1 MRKVTADLH
10 QTRQRLNEAEARNR
24 EPVAIV
30 AMGCRFP
37 GGVTDPE
44 GLWQL
49 LGSGTDAMTE
59 WPQDRGWD
67 TDALYDPEPGTPGK
81 SYTRVGGFVDRV
93 ADFDA
98 GFFGI
103 SPRDAVGTD
112 PQQRLL
118 LEICWESLERAG
130 IDPTT
135 LRGSRT
141 GVFAGTNLQDYTTLL
156 SLSDNAGDDGVG
168 NSSSVVSGRVSY
180 TLGLEGPAVSLDT
193 ACSSS
198 LVALH
203 LAVQSLRSGECDLAL
218 AGGVTVMSTP
228 TVFLEFS
235 RQRGLSRDGRCRAF
249 ADAADGTAWGEGAG
263 VLVVERLADARR
275 NGHPVLA
282 VVRGSAVN
290 QDGASNGL
298 TAPNGPSQ
306 ERVIWQAL
314 ASAGLAPAD
323 VDAVEA
329 HGTGTTLGD
338 PIEAQALLGTYGQDR
353 PADRPL
359 LLGSV
364 KSNIGHTQAAA
375 GVAGVI
381 KMVLAL
387 RNRHLPATLHVD
399 RPSTHVDWSAGHVEL
414 LTGARPWPAVDRPL
428 RCGVSSFGVSGT
440 NAHVILEQP
449 PTPDDPARPDTDG
462 PGPAARAGGPFA
474 FPVSGR
480 TATALRAQARRLR
493 DHLTADDRPAP
504 HPADLA
510 WSLAA
515 TRPALEH
522 RAVVVAHDH
531 DELLAGLDA
540 VTRGT
545 PAPLVVRGTADT
557 EGGPVF
563 VFPGHGPQWMGMATE
578 LLEGDERF
586 RTHFTEVAAAVEQ
599 FTEWKVLDVLR
610 GADGAPPL
618 ERVDVVQPALFVVCV
633 ALARLW
639 QSCGVRPAA
648 VAGHSQGEIAAAH
661 VAGALTLEDAARLVV
676 TRARELAPLSG
687 RGGMVSVLLPLADV
701 ERRLARW
708 DGRLVVGAV
717 NGPRAVVVSGE
728 EDALTALLA
737 ELTGEGV
744 RARRVPIR
752 YASHSAQVE
761 EARDALLAGF
771 APVTPRPA
779 DLPLYSTVTGD
790 RIEDTTA
797 LDADH
802 WYRNARQAVRFEDT
816 VEALAAAGH
825 RVFVEVAPH
834 PVLTSAVS
842 DVLDNRGDTET
853 AVVGTLR
860 RGDGGPGRFLLS
872 LAELHVRG
880 CPVDL
885 GAALEGGP
893 GQRVDL
899 PVYAFQRRRH
909 WPEFTRTGNADS
921 TDLTRRTTDAPF
933 WEAVEQ
939 GDIAALTAA
948 LHLDED
954 AVAHVVPALAHY
966 RRHSTETAVADSW
979 RYRIAWQP
987 VEDTPAPA
995 LTGTWPVVV
1004 PQGGEDGPEAT
1015 ALRAALLRAGANPV
1029 TVAVDCAADRAS
1041 FAAALTDAVTEAT
1054 GILSLLAL
1062 DEDPLPG
1069 LPAVP
1074 RGFAGT
1080 VTLVQALDDLHAHVP
1095 VWFTTRGA
1103 VATGTDS
1110 RPDAPVQSL
1119 VWGFG
1124 RVVALEQ
1131 ADKWGGL
1138 ADLPTTL
1145 DDLAAD
1151 RFTGVLVRRDHEDQI
1166 AIRGT
1171 GVLGRRLLHAATG
1184 ALPGSGRWTP
1194 QGTVLVTGGTG
1205 ALGRHVARWLA
1216 RSGARDLLLVSRSG
1230 PDAPGAREFTDELA
1244 ALGARAELARCDI
1257 ADADDLARLLAAVP
1271 AERPL
1276 TAVFHTAAVLDD
1288 GVIGSLTPERL
1299 SAVLRVKVG
1308 GALNLDAAT
1317 AGLDLSAFVLF
1328 SSSSGVFGS
1337 PGHGNY
1343 APGNAFLD
1351 ALAEDRRARGLPATA
1366 VAWSGWASGG
1376 MASGAV
1382 GERLERH
1389 GVRLMD
1395 PDIAVTA
1402 LQHALD
1408 HDDTSLVVTDTD
1420 WEVLGAELAKGRPRR
1435 LYAALPELRHLLTE
1449 TRRTAP
1455 QQEHTGGRL
1464 AEQLAP
1470 LGERDRR
1477 QALLSLVRA
1486 HIAYV
1491 LNHLGPED
1499 VEPTRAFRELG
1510 FDSLTA
1516 VELRNTLGEATGL
1529 RLPTTLVYDY
1539 PTPAALAEHLS
1550 AELAPADTP
1559 PAATPV
1565 AVAARNA
1572 DAEDDP
1578 IAIVAMACRFPG
1590 DAGTPEE
1597 FWRLLADGTDAI
1609 TAFPEDRDWDLD
1621 ALYDPEPGKPGK
1633 VSSRGGGFL
1642 SSFADF
1648 DPGFFNI
1655 SPREAAAMDP
1665 QQRLLL
1671 EMSWETFE
1679 RAGIDPRTL
1688 RGSRTGVFAGTNYQD
1703 YSSRPLALDE
1713 DAGGYFGTGNSASV
1727 MSGRL
1732 SYTFGLEGPAV
1743 TVDTACSS
1751 SLVALHLAVR
1761 SLRSGESDLA
1771 LAGGVTVMST
1781 PGLFLDF
1788 SRQRGLAADG
1798 RCKSFADAAD
1808 GTGFS
1813 EGGGMLLVERLSDAR
1828 RHGHPVLAVVRGSAV
1843 NQDGASNGLTAPN
1856 GPSQQRVIRAALTD
1870 AGLTANDI
1878 DAVEA
1883 HGTGTTLGDPIEAQA
1898 VLATYGQDRAA
1909 DRPLWLG
1916 SVKSNIGHT
1925 QAGAGVAGVIKMV
1938 EAMRHGVLP
1947 ATLHIDRPSTHVD
1960 WEAGDVR
1967 LVTEAVDWPDTG
1979 RPRRAG
1985 VSSFGISGTNA
1996 HVVLEAAPPGESE
2009 EGEESEEGK
2018 ETEERA
2024 ESEVGEAHGDAGR
2037 GPSVIPWV
2045 LTARSATALRDQA
2058 SRLLEHLAA
2067 RPGTDP
2073 RDVGLSL
2080 ATTRTAFEHR
2090 AVVLGAGHAELTE
2103 GLRALADGR
2112 SGPQTPAGVARS
2124 GGRTAFLFTGQG
2136 AQRPGMGREL
2146 HQAFPVFAEAFDAV
2160 CAHIPGLREVVLG
2173 DDTADP
2179 DAAAEALNRT
2189 EHTQPA
2195 LFAFEVALHHL
2206 LESWGIVPDQVTG
2219 HSVGELAAAHIAGV
2233 LSIEDACTLVAAR
2246 GRLMQRLPAGG
2257 AMVSLQ
2263 ATEAEVLP
2271 LLAGREQEIG
2281 IAALNGPSATVVS
2294 GTEDAVTAVAQQV
2307 AAMGRKTSRLRV
2319 SHAFHSPL
2327 LDPVL
2332 DDFRA
2337 VAAGLTYRT
2346 PRLTVVSGMTGEP
2359 AGAQQ
2364 LTDPE
2369 YWVRHVREPVRFHD
2383 AVRRLRDLGATR
2395 FLEVGPD
2402 ATLTALATSALSD
2415 PDRAEPLLVPAVRK
2429 DVPEVRGVLTA
2440 LGRLFAGGL
2449 EPDWRPLFTGAR
2461 PVPLPTYAFQRDRYW
2476 LPAAPWTG
2484 DLEGAGLETAAHPFL
2499 GAAVSPAGS
2508 DTVLLTGRLS
2518 LRTHP
2523 WLADHAVLGRVIL
2536 PATGYLDLAV
2546 HAGDRTGCGHLAEL
2560 TLHSPLV
2567 IPREGAMQL
2576 QVAVEAPDERGR
2588 RAFGVYARP
2597 ADTDT
2602 PWERHAQ
2609 GILAPEAPATP
2620 AADLTAWPPPGART
2634 VASGDHYERFAAA
2647 GFAYG
2652 PSFQGLGTVW
2662 RRGDEVFAEVALPEE
2677 YRADAADFGLHPAL
2691 LDAAVQ
2697 ALLVE
2702 LPGGAGESG
2711 AGEPMLP
2718 FAWSGLTLH
2727 AEGATALRVRLAPAG
2742 HDHGFSVL
2750 VADGGGRPVASAD
2763 SVTLRAVPADRLPE
2777 PGDRAPGLLRLA
2789 WSPALPAP
2797 AAPRPESLRWII
2809 LGDGDDTV
2817 ARGVDTGGVHL
2828 ETYADLEALG
2838 KAVDTGMT
2846 MPDVVLV
2853 AVGRHRPGADA
2864 DVPGAVRSVLAPA
2877 HDLIRGWLDDERFA
2891 ASRLVFVT
2899 RSCVATDDDAVHDVA
2914 GAALWGMVRSAQAE
2928 HPGRFQLVDLSGG
2941 HAGHEEPDEP
2951 NQPNQP
2957 NQPSRPSRPSRP
2969 SQPGEPGEAGEAGQL
2984 DEPEQLDGPD
2994 DVGLLAAVTADHP
3007 QSAIRGGRVLLP
3019 DLAQIAPGPTD
3030 APALASGTVLVTGA
3044 TGALGSTVARHLVT
3058 SHGVRSLLL
3067 AGRRGADAPGA
3078 SALCDELT
3086 ALGADVTLVA
3096 CDTAERADVE
3106 RLLAAVPADRPLTGV
3121 VHAAGVVDDKPVTA
3135 LDSERFERVLRP
3147 KADGGWL
3154 LHQLTQGHELS
3165 AFVLF
3170 SSAAGTFG
3178 SPGQANY
3185 AAANAFLDALASHR
3199 RSLGLPASSLAWGL
3213 WENDSALTAGL
3224 SETDRRRMARGGMR
3238 PLTAEAGLRLL
3249 DAALTTDHPALVA
3262 MDTTAGHGA
3271 LKALLR
3277 PGGRPAARRSAAS
3290 TPAAPTVS
3298 ARLAGLA
3305 PAERRTAL
3313 VDLIRELAST
3323 VLGHT
3328 SADAVEGDRLFTEQ
3342 GFDSLTAV
3350 ELRNHLATA
3359 TALPLPPTLLFDHA
3373 TPEQLAAHLDQR
3385 LLDAPATAPSDGGRA
3400 PADGPAPHAGD
3411 TLSGLF
3417 KQACESGR
3425 VDEGFALLQAA
3436 AALRPT
3442 FASPR
3447 ELAAAPEPIRLSK
3460 GEAGVPFVC
3469 FSSYV
3474 ALAGVHQYA
3483 RFASVFRG
3491 ERDVW
3496 ALPTQ
3501 GFGTGEALPASF
3513 DAVAALQAEAVD
3525 RAAGDGPVVLV
3536 GSSSGGVLALAA
3548 ARHLQE
3554 QGRPPTA
3561 VVLLD
3566 TYMPRADSPFLRFSQ
3581 QMLGGMFDRE
3591 SMFAHMD
3598 TDRLTAMS
3606 WYVSM
3611 IGEWEPGP
3619 LDSPVLL
3626 VRSSEPPVPA
3636 GTTGPLEPHE
3646 WQAAWERAHTVIDVP
3661 GNHFTMMEAHARSTA
3676 AVTDDWLRRLA

>member
-1 MRKVTADLH
+1 MSDEEKILGYLRKVTADLH

-44 GLWQL
+44 GLWEL
-49 LGSGTDAMTE
+49 LGSGGDAMTE
-59 WPQDRGWD
+59 WPADRGWD
-67 TDALYDPEPGTPGK
+67 TDALYAPEPGTPGR
-81 SYTRVGGFVDRV
+81 SYTRTGGFIDRV
-93 ADFDA
+93 GDFDA

-103 SPRDAVGTD
+103 SPREAVGTD

-118 LEICWESLERAG
+118 LEICWEALERAG
-130 IDPTT
+130 IDPTA

-168 NSSSVVSGRVSY
+168 NSASVLSGRVSY
-180 TLGLEGPAVSLDT
+180 TLGLEGPAVSVDT

-198 LVALH
+198 LVTLH
-203 LAVQSLRSGECDLAL
+203 LAVQALRSGECDLAL
-218 AGGVTVMSTP
+218 AGGVTVMATP

-235 RQRGLSRDGRCRAF
+235 RQRGLAADGRCKAF

-314 ASAGLAPAD
+314 TSAGLAPAD

-329 HGTGTTLGD
+329 HGTGTRLGD

-353 PADRPL
+353 PAGRPL

-387 RNRHLPATLHVD
+387 RERHLPATLHVD
-399 RPSTHVDWSAGHVEL
+399 APSSHVDWSAGQVEL
-414 LTGARPWPAVDRPL
+414 LTEARPWPTADRPL
-428 RCGVSSFGVSGT
+428 RCGISSFGVSGT
-440 NAHVILEQP
+440 NAHVILEQAP
-449 PTPDDPARPDTDG
+449 PAEPPAPRPLPSG
-462 PGPAARAGGPFA
+462 PLPSGPLA

-480 TATALRAQARRLR
+480 TDAALRAQADRLR
-493 DHLTADDRPAP
+493 QHLGADGGSGA
-504 HPADLA
+504 HPRDLA
-510 WSLAA
+510 WSLAV

-522 RAVVVAHDH
+522 RAVVVARDH

-540 VTRGT
+540 VAAGS
-545 PAPLVVRGTADT
+545 PAACVVRGVADT
-557 EGGPVF
+557 EGGAVF
-563 VFPGHGPQWMGMATE
+563 LFPGHGAQWQGMATE
-578 LLEGDERF
+578 LLDTDGRF
-586 RTHFTEVAAAVEQ
+586 RAHFDEVAAAVEA
-599 FTEWKVLDVLR
+599 FTDWKVLDVLR
-610 GADGAPPL
+610 GAEGAPPL
-618 ERVDVVQPALFVVCV
+618 DRLDIVQPTLFVVCV

-639 QSCGVRPAA
+639 QTCGVRPVA
-648 VAGHSQGEIAAAH
+648 VAGQSQGEIAAAY
-661 VAGALTLEDAARLVV
+661 VAGALTLEDAARVVV
-676 TRARELAPLSG
+676 TRARALRPLAG
-687 RGGMVSVLLPLADV
+687 RGGMLSVPLPLADV

-708 DGRLVVGAV
+708 EGRLGVGSLS
-717 NGPRAVVVSGE
+717 GPRAVVVSGE
-728 EDALTALLA
+728 EEALTALHT

-744 RARRVPIR
+744 RARRVAIE
-752 YASHSAQVE
+752 YASHSAQIE
-761 EARDALLAGF
+761 EVRDALLAGF

-779 DLPLYSTVTGD
+779 EVPFYSTVTGG
-790 RIEDTTA
+790 RIEDTTS
-797 LDADH
+797 LDADY
-802 WYRNARQAVRFEDT
+802 WYDNVRRTVRLEDT
-816 VEALAAAGH
+816 VRALAAEGH
-825 RVFVEVAPH
+825 RVFVEAGPH
-834 PVLTSAVS
+834 PVVTGTAG
-842 DVLDNRGDTET
+842 DVLDAIGVAGT

-860 RGDGGPGRFLLS
+860 RGDGGPGRFLRS
-872 LAELHVRG
+872 LAELQVRG

-885 GAALEGGP
+885 PAAHGAP
-893 GQRVDL
+893 GHRVDL
-899 PVYAFQRRRH
+899 PTYAFQRRRY
-909 WPEFTRTGNADS
+909 WPGFTRARAAGTAPA
-921 TDLTRRTTDAPF
+921 TVDAPF

-939 GDIAALTAA
+939 GDLPTLTAA
-948 LHLDED
+948 LGLDTD
-954 AVAHVVPALAHY
+954 TVSPLVTALAGY
-966 RRHSTETAVADSW
+966 RRRSAEGAVADSW
-979 RYRIAWQP
+979 RYRIAWHAL
-987 VEDTPAPA
+987 EEGPAPA

-1004 PQGGEDGPEAT
+1004 PQGRADGPEAT
-1015 ALRAALLRAGANPV
+1015 ALRAALERAGATPV
-1029 TVAVDCAADRAS
+1029 TVAVDCAADRAA
-1041 FAAALTDAVTEAT
+1041 FAAALADAVADAA
-1054 GILSLLAL
+1054 GVLSLLAL
-1062 DEDPLPG
+1062 DENPLPAF
-1069 LPAVP
+1069 PALAG
-1074 RGFAGT
+1074 GFAGT
-1080 VTLVQALDDLHAHVP
+1080 VTLVQALDDLSARVP
-1095 VWFTTRGA
+1095 VWFATRGA
-1103 VATGTDS
+1103 VATGAHTA
-1110 RPDAPVQSL
+1110 PDAPVQSL

-1131 ADKWGGL
+1131 ADNWGGL
-1138 ADLPTTL
+1138 VDLPAAV
-1145 DDLAAD
+1145 DDRAAD
-1151 RFTGVLVRRDHEDQI
+1151 RLAAVLAGGDHEDQV
-1166 AIRGT
+1166 AIRAT
-1171 GVLGRRLLHAATG
+1171 GVLGRRLMHAATG
-1184 ALPGSGRWTP
+1184 GLPGGRRWTP
-1194 QGTVLVTGGTG
+1194 EGTVLVTGGTG

-1230 PDAPGAREFTDELA
+1230 PDAPDARTFAAELA
-1244 ALGARAELARCDI
+1244 ALGTRAEIARCDI
-1257 ADADDLARLLAAVP
+1257 ADPDDVARLLAGIP

-1299 SAVLRVKVG
+1299 AEVLRVKVG

-1395 PDIAVTA
+1395 PGTAVTA

-1408 HDDTSLVVTDTD
+1408 HDDTTLVVTDTD
-1420 WEVLGAELAKGRPRR
+1420 WEVFGAELAKGRPRR
-1435 LYAALPELRHLLTE
+1435 IYAALPELRHLTADTRGAAAEREHTE
-1449 TRRTAP
+1449 T
-1455 QQEHTGGRL
+1455 TGL
-1464 AEQLAP
+1464 AERLAP
-1470 LGERDRR
+1470 LGDGDRR
-1477 QALLSLVRA
+1477 QALLELVRA
-1486 HIAYV
+1486 HIAHV
-1491 LNHLGPED
+1491 LDHPSPED
-1499 VEPTRAFRELG
+1499 VEPSRAFRELG

-1516 VELRNTLGEATGL
+1516 VELRNALNAATGL

-1539 PTPAALAEHLS
+1539 PTPAALADHLS
-1550 AELAPADTP
+1550 AEFAPAGTP
-1559 PAATPV
+1559 SATAPAAGP
-1565 AVAARNA
+1565 ARAAG
-1572 DAEDDP
+1572 AEDDP
-1578 IAIVAMACRFPG
+1578 VVIVGTACRFPG
-1590 DAGTPEE
+1590 DVGTPEE
-1597 FWRLLADGTDAI
+1597 FWQLLAAGTDAI
-1609 TAFPEDRDWDLD
+1609 TPFPDDRDWDLD
-1621 ALYDPEPGKPGK
+1621 ALYDPEPGQAGR
-1633 VSSRGGGFL
+1633 VSTRFGGFL
-1642 SSFADF
+1642 TGFADF
-1648 DPGFFNI
+1648 DPAFFNI

-1665 QQRLLL
+1665 QQRHLL

-1679 RAGIDPRTL
+1679 RAGIDPKTL
-1688 RGSRTGVFAGTNYQD
+1688 RGSRTGVFTGTNYQD

-1713 DAGGYFGTGNSASV
+1713 DAGAHLGTGNSASV
-1727 MSGRL
+1727 LSGRL

-1761 SLRSGESDLA
+1761 SLRSGECDLA

-1781 PGLFLDF
+1781 PGLFVDF

-1828 RHGHPVLAVVRGSAV
+1828 RNGHPVLAVVRGSAV

-1870 AGLTANDI
+1870 AGLTARDV

-1898 VLATYGQDRAA
+1898 LLATYGQDRPAG
-1909 DRPLWLG
+1909 RPLLLG

-1947 ATLHIDRPSTHVD
+1947 ATLHVDAPSTHVD
-1960 WEAGDVR
+1960 WTAGDVS
-1967 LVTEAVDWPDTG
+1967 LLTEAADWPGTG
-1979 RPRRAG
+1979 HPRRAG

-1996 HVVLEAAPPGESE
+1996 HVILEAAEEETLPAAPG
-2009 EGEESEEGK
+2009 
-2018 ETEERA
+2018 
-2024 ESEVGEAHGDAGR
+2024 HR
-2037 GPSVIPWV
+2037 GPVTPWV
-2045 LTARSATALRDQA
+2045 LTARSAAALRDQA
-2058 SRLLEHLAA
+2058 DRLLAHLAA

-2073 RDVGLSL
+2073 HDVGLSL
-2080 ATTRTAFEHR
+2080 ATRTAFEHR
-2090 AVVLGAGHAELTE
+2090 AVVLGADHAELTE
-2103 GLRALADGR
+2103 GLTALAGAR
-2112 SGPQTPAGVARS
+2112 PGPQTPAGVARG
-2124 GGRTAFLFTGQG
+2124 GGRTAYLFTGQG

-2146 HQAFPVFAEAFDAV
+2146 HQTFPVFAEAFDAV
-2160 CAHIPGLREVVLG
+2160 CAHVPGLRDVVLG
-2173 DDTADP
+2173 DDAD
-2179 DAAAEALNRT
+2179 ALNRT
-2189 EHTQPA
+2189 EHAQPA
-2195 LFAFEVALHHL
+2195 LFAHEVALYRL
-2206 LESWGIVPDQVTG
+2206 LESWGLVPDQVTG
-2219 HSVGELAAAHIAGV
+2219 HSVGELAAAHVAGV
-2233 LSIEDACTLVAAR
+2233 LTLEDACTLVAAR
-2246 GRLMQRLPAGG
+2246 GRLMQALPAGG
-2257 AMVSLQ
+2257 AMASLQ
-2263 ATEAEVLP
+2263 ASEAEVLP
-2271 LLAGREQEIG
+2271 LIAGREAEIG
-2281 IAALNGPSATVVS
+2281 IAALNGPTATVVS
-2294 GTEDAVTAVAQQV
+2294 GTEDAVTAVVEQV
-2307 AAMGRKTSRLRV
+2307 AATGRKTARLRV

-2327 LDPVL
+2327 MDPVL

-2337 VAAGLTYRT
+2337 VATRLTYAS
-2346 PRLTVVSGMTGEP
+2346 PRLTYVSGTTGAP
-2359 AGAQQ
+2359 ADARQ

-2383 AVRRLRDLGATR
+2383 ALRRLRDDLGATR

-2402 ATLTALATSALSD
+2402 ATLTALAQAALDD
-2415 PDRAEPLLVPAVRK
+2415 PDRAEVLLVPAARK
-2429 DVPEVRGVLTA
+2429 DVPEVRGALTA
-2440 LGRLFAGGL
+2440 LARLFTAGV
-2449 EPDWRPLFTGAR
+2449 EPDWPALFTGAR
-2461 PVPLPTYAFQRDRYW
+2461 RVPLPTYAFQRERHW
-2476 LPAAPWTG
+2476 LPSAPWTG

-2499 GAAVSPAGS
+2499 GAVVSPAGS
-2508 DTVLLTGRLS
+2508 DTVLFTGRLS

-2523 WLADHAVLGRVIL
+2523 WLADHEVLGRVIL

-2560 TLHSPLV
+2560 TLYSPLV
-2567 IPREGAMQL
+2567 IPREGAVRL

-2588 RAFGVYARP
+2588 RAFTVSARL
-2597 ADTDT
+2597 ADADPDTGT
-2602 PWERHAQ
+2602 PWQRHAQ
-2609 GILAPEAPATP
+2609 GVLAPAAPDTPAGP
-2620 AADLTAWPPPGART
+2620 AADLTVWPPQGARP
-2634 VASGDHYERFAAA
+2634 VAEGGHYERFAAA

-2662 RRGDEVFAEVALPEE
+2662 RRGEEVFAEVALPEE
-2677 YRADAADFGLHPAL
+2677 YRADAARFGLHPAL

-2702 LPGGAGESG
+2702 LPGAAGEPG
-2711 AGEPMLP
+2711 TGEPMLP
-2718 FAWSGLTLH
+2718 FVWSGLTLH

-2750 VADGGGRPVASAD
+2750 VADTDGRPVASAD
-2763 SVTLRAVPADRLPE
+2763 SITLRAVPADRLRE
-2777 PGDRAPGLLRLA
+2777 GGDRAPGLLRLD
-2789 WSPALPAP
+2789 WSPARPAP
-2797 AAPRPESLRWII
+2797 AAPRPESVRWII
-2809 LGDGDDTV
+2809 LGEGDDRV
-2817 ARGVDTGGVHL
+2817 ARAVDAAGVHL

-2853 AVGRHRPGADA
+2853 APDRPVGQ

-2877 HDLIRGWLDDERFA
+2877 HERLRGWLDDERYA

-2899 RSCVATDDDAVHDVA
+2899 RSCVATGDDGAVQDVA
-2914 GAALWGMVRSAQAE
+2914 GAALWGMVRSAQTE
-2928 HPGRFQLVDLSGG
+2928 HPGRFQLVDLPDGQDT
-2941 HAGHEEPDEP
+2941 PDET
-2951 NQPNQP
+2951 
-2957 NQPSRPSRPSRP
+2957 
-2969 SQPGEPGEAGEAGQL
+2969 
-2984 DEPEQLDGPD
+2984 D
-2994 DVGLLAAVTADHP
+2994 DRAFLAAVAAAHP
-3007 QSAIRGGRVLLP
+3007 QSAVRGGEVLLP
-3019 DLAQIAPGPTD
+3019 DLGPAAETGP

-3044 TGALGSTVARHLVT
+3044 TGALGGAVARHLVT
-3058 SHGVRSLLL
+3058 THGVRSLLL
-3067 AGRRGADAPGA
+3067 TGRRGPDAPGA
-3078 SALCDELT
+3078 AGLYEELT

-3096 CDTAERADVE
+3096 CDTAERAEVE
-3106 RLLAAVPADRPLTGV
+3106 RLLAAVPADRPLTAV

-3135 LDSERFERVLRP
+3135 LGPEHFERVLGP

-3154 LHQLTQGHELS
+3154 LHELTAHHDLS

-3185 AAANAFLDALASHR
+3185 AAANAVLDALAAHR
-3199 RSLGLPASSLAWGL
+3199 RSLGLPASSIAWGV
-3213 WENDSALTAGL
+3213 WESDSAMTAGL

-3238 PLTAEAGLRLL
+3238 PLSAKDGLLLL
-3249 DAALTTDHPALVA
+3249 DAALGTDHPALIA
-3262 MDTTAGHGA
+3262 MDTTTGTGA
-3271 LKALLR
+3271 LRALLR
-3277 PGGRPAARRSAAS
+3277 PQGRPAGRRAAAGA
-3290 TPAAPTVS
+3290 PAAKTVS

-3313 VDLIRELAST
+3313 LDLVRQLAAT
-3323 VLGHT
+3323 VLGHA
-3328 SADAVEGDRLFTEQ
+3328 SADAVEADRLFTEQ

-3359 TALPLPPTLLFDHA
+3359 TALTLAPTLLFDHA
-3373 TPEQLAAHLDQR
+3373 TPELLAAHLDQR
-3385 LLDAPATAPSDGGRA
+3385 LLDAPATAPAGAGTP
-3400 PADGPAPHAGD
+3400 PAGGPAPHAGD

-3417 KQACESGR
+3417 KRACETGR
-3425 VDEGFALLQAA
+3425 VDEGFTLLQAA

-3447 ELAAAPEPIRLSK
+3447 ELPAAPEPIRLSK

-3483 RFASVFRG
+3483 RFASAFRG

-3525 RAAGDGPVVLV
+3525 RVAGDGPVVLV
-3536 GSSSGGVLALAA
+3536 GSSSGGILALAA

-3554 QGRPPTA
+3554 RGRPPAA

-3566 TYMPRADSPFLRFSQ
+3566 TYMPRADSPFLKFSQ

-3636 GTTGPLEPHE
+3636 GATGPLQPHE

-3661 GNHFTMMEAHARSTA
+3661 GNHFTMMESHARSTA
-3676 AVTDDWLRRLA
+3676 AATDDWLRHLS